1 MKDEQL
7 YYFEKSPVFKAM
19 MHFSLPMMIGTLLS
33 VIYGIL
39 NIYFIGFLEDSH
51 MISAISLTLP
61 VFAILMVG
69 LGNLF
74 GVGAGTYISRLL
86 GAKDYSKSKFVSSF
100 SIYGGIALGL
110 IVILVALP
118 FSDQIAAILGARG
131 ETLALTSNYLKVMFL
146 SAPFVILFFILEQFA
161 RAIGAPMIS
170 MIGMLASVGL
180 NIILDPILI
189 FGFDLN
195 VVGAALGT
203 AISNVA
209 AALFF
214 IVYFMKNS
222 DVVSVNIKLAKPN
235 KEMLSEI
242 FKIGIPAFLMS
253 ILMGF
258 TGLVLNLFLAHY
270 GNFAIASYG
279 ISFRLVQFPEL
290 IIMGL
295 CEGVVPLIAYN
306 FMSNKGR
313 MKDVIKAVIMS
324 IGVIFVVCMIAVFTI
339 GHHMVGL
346 FTTDQAIVE
355 MATFILKVTMTS
367 LLLNGI
373 GFLFTGMLQATGQG
387 RGATIMAILQGVV
400 IIPVLFI
407 MNALFGLTGVIWS
420 LLIAESLCALAAM
433 LIVYLLRDRLTV
445 DTSELIEG

>member
-39 NIYFIGFLEDSH
+39 NIYVIGFLEDSH

-61 VFAILMVG
+61 VFAILMG
-69 LGNLF
+69 LVNLF

-110 IVILVALP
+110 IVILVTLP

-306 FMSNKGR
+306 FMANKGR
-313 MKDVIKAVIMS
+313 MKDVIKTVIMS

-387 RGATIMAILQGVV
+387 RGATIMAILQGAI

>member
-61 VFAILMVG
+61 VFAILMG

-258 TGLVLNLFLAHY
+258 TGLVLKLFLAHY

-306 FMSNKGR
+306 FMANKGR

-324 IGVIFVVCMIAVFTI
+324 IGVIFIVCMIAVFTI

-387 RGATIMAILQGVV
+387 RGATIMAILQGAI

>member
-61 VFAILMVG
+61 VFAILMG

-180 NIILDPILI
+180 NIILGPILI

-324 IGVIFVVCMIAVFTI
+324 IGVIFVLCMIAVFTI

>member
-1 MKDEQL
+1 M
-7 YYFEKSPVFKAM
+7 
-19 MHFSLPMMIGTLLS
+19 
-33 VIYGIL
+33 
-39 NIYFIGFLEDSH
+39 
-51 MISAISLTLP
+51 
-61 VFAILMVG
+61 G

-214 IVYFMKNS
+214 IIYFMKNS

-306 FMSNKGR
+306 FMANKGR

-355 MATFILKVTMTS
+355 MATFILKVTMAS

-387 RGATIMAILQGVV
+387 RGATIMAILQGAI

>member
-61 VFAILMVG
+61 VFAILMG

-74 GVGAGTYISRLL
+74 GVCAGTYISRLL

-110 IVILVALP
+110 IVILVTLP

-161 RAIGAPMIS
+161 RAIGAPMVS

-214 IVYFMKNS
+214 IIYFMKNS

-306 FMSNKGR
+306 FMANKGR

-355 MATFILKVTMTS
+355 MATFILKVTMAS

-387 RGATIMAILQGVV
+387 RGATIMAILQGAI

>member
-61 VFAILMVG
+61 VFAILMR

-214 IVYFMKNS
+214 IIYFMKNS

>member
-61 VFAILMVG
+61 VFAILMG

-86 GAKDYSKSKFVSSF
+86 GAK
-100 SIYGGIALGL
+100 
-110 IVILVALP
+110 
-118 FSDQIAAILGARG
+118 G

-161 RAIGAPMIS
+161 RAIGAPMVS

-214 IVYFMKNS
+214 IIYFMKNS

-306 FMSNKGR
+306 FMANKGR

-355 MATFILKVTMTS
+355 MATFILKVTMAS

-387 RGATIMAILQGVV
+387 RGATIMAILQGAI

>member
-61 VFAILMVG
+61 VFAILMG

-110 IVILVALP
+110 IVILVTLP

-161 RAIGAPMIS
+161 RTIGAPMIS

-306 FMSNKGR
+306 FMANKGR

-346 FTTDQAIVE
+346 FTTDQDIVE

-387 RGATIMAILQGVV
+387 RGATIMAILQGAI

>member
-61 VFAILMVG
+61 VFAILMG

-180 NIILDPILI
+180 NIILGPILI

>member
-61 VFAILMVG
+61 VFAILMR

-110 IVILVALP
+110 IVILVTLP

-214 IVYFMKNS
+214 IIYFMKNS

-306 FMSNKGR
+306 FMANKGR

-355 MATFILKVTMTS
+355 MATFILKVTMAS

-387 RGATIMAILQGVV
+387 RGATIMAILQGAI

>member
-61 VFAILMVG
+61 VFAILMR

-110 IVILVALP
+110 IVILVTLP

-306 FMSNKGR
+306 FMANKGR

-346 FTTDQAIVE
+346 FTTDQDIVE

-387 RGATIMAILQGVV
+387 RGATIMAILQGAI

>member
-7 YYFEKSPVFKAM
+7 YYFEKSPIFKAM

-39 NIYFIGFLEDSH
+39 NIYFIGFLGDSH

-61 VFAILMVG
+61 IFAILMG

-74 GVGAGTYISRLL
+74 GVGGGTYISRLL

-100 SIYGGIALGL
+100 SVYGGIVLGL
-110 IVILVALP
+110 IVILLTLP
-118 FSDQIAAILGARG
+118 FSDQITTLLGARG
-131 ETLALTSNYLKVMFL
+131 ETLAFTSNYLKVMFL

-161 RAIGAPMIS
+161 RAVGAPIIS
-170 MIGMLASVGL
+170 MVGMLISVGL

-189 FGFDLN
+189 FGFHLD

-203 AISNVA
+203 AISNIA

-214 IVYFMKNS
+214 IIYFMRNN
-222 DVVSVNIKLAKPN
+222 DVVSLNIKFAKPT
-235 KEMLSEI
+235 KQILTET

-258 TGLVLNLFLAHY
+258 TGLVLNLFLSHY

-279 ISFRLVQFPEL
+279 ISFRLVQVPEL

-306 FMSNKGR
+306 FMANKTR
-313 MKDVIKAVIMS
+313 MKYVIKMVIAS
-324 IGVIFVVCMIAVFTI
+324 IGVIFIICMVAVFTV
-339 GHHMVGL
+339 GHHLIGL
-346 FTTDQAIVE
+346 FSTDHAIIE

-407 MNALFGLTGVIWS
+407 MNGLFGLTGVIWS
-420 LLIAESLCALAAM
+420 LLIAETICAIASM
-433 LIVYLLRDRLTV
+433 LIVYALRDRLTV
-445 DTSELIEG
+445 DTSQLVEG

>member
-7 YYFEKSPVFKAM
+7 YYFEKSPIFKAM
-19 MHFSLPMMIGTLLS
+19 MHFSLPMMIASLLS

-39 NIYFIGFLEDSH
+39 NIYFIGFLNDSH

-61 VFAILMVG
+61 IFALLMG
-69 LGNLF
+69 FGNLF
-74 GVGAGTYISRLL
+74 GIGAGTYISRLL

-100 SIYGGIALGL
+100 SIYGGLILG
-110 IVILVALP
+110 IIIIIITLP
-118 FSDQIAAILGARG
+118 FSDQIASLLGARG

-161 RAIGAPMIS
+161 RSIGAPIIS

-180 NIILDPILI
+180 NIILDPIFI
-189 FGFDLN
+189 FGFHLD

-203 AISNVA
+203 AISNVV

-214 IVYFMKNS
+214 IIYFIKNS
-222 DVVSVNIKLAKPN
+222 DVVSVNIKFVKPN
-235 KEMLSEI
+235 KEMLVEI

-270 GNFAIASYG
+270 GNFAVASYG

-290 IIMGL
+290 VIMGL
-295 CEGVVPLIAYN
+295 CEGIVPLIAYN
-306 FMSNKGR
+306 FMSDKGR
-313 MKDVIKAVIMS
+313 MKDVIKAVISS
-324 IGVIFVVCMIAVFTI
+324 IGVIFVICMIAVFTI
-339 GHHMVGL
+339 GHHIVGL
-346 FTTDQAIVE
+346 FTTDQEIVD

-373 GFLFTGMLQATGQG
+373 GFLFTGMLQETGQG
-387 RGATIMAILQGVV
+387 RGATIMAILQGAV

-407 MNALFGLTGVIWS
+407 MNALLGLTGVIWS
-420 LLIAESLCALAAM
+420 LLIAETICALASM

-445 DTSELIEG
+445 DTAELIEG

>member
-39 NIYFIGFLEDSH
+39 NIYVIGFLEDSH

-61 VFAILMVG
+61 VFAILMG

-74 GVGAGTYISRLL
+74 GVGARTYISRLL

-110 IVILVALP
+110 IVILVTLP

-306 FMSNKGR
+306 FMANKGR
-313 MKDVIKAVIMS
+313 MKDVIKTVIMS

-387 RGATIMAILQGVV
+387 RGATIMAILQGAI

>member
-33 VIYGIL
+33 VVYGIL
-39 NIYFIGFLEDSH
+39 NIYFIGFLGDSH

-61 VFAILMVG
+61 VFAILMG

-74 GVGAGTYISRLL
+74 GIGGGTYISRLL

-100 SIYGGIALGL
+100 SIYGGILLGI
-110 IVILVALP
+110 IVILATIP
-118 FSDQIAAILGARG
+118 FSDQIAMILGAKG

-161 RAIGAPMIS
+161 RAIGAPIIS

-209 AALFF
+209 AAIFF

-222 DVVSVNIKLAKPN
+222 DVVSVNFKFAKPN
-235 KEMLSEI
+235 KELLSEI
-242 FKIGIPAFLMS
+242 FKIGVPAFLMS

-306 FMSNKGR
+306 FMANKGR
-313 MKDVIKAVIMS
+313 MKDVIKVVIMS
-324 IGVIFVVCMIAVFTI
+324 IGVIFAVCMIAVFTI

-346 FTTDQAIVE
+346 FTTDQQIVE

-387 RGATIMAILQGVV
+387 RGATIMAILQGAI

-407 MNALFGLTGVIWS
+407 MNGLFGLTGVIWS
-420 LLIAESLCALAAM
+420 LLIAESLCAFAAM
-433 LIVYLLRDRLTV
+433 LIVYLLRNRLTV

>member
-61 VFAILMVG
+61 VFAILMG

-74 GVGAGTYISRLL
+74 GVGARTYISRLL

-110 IVILVALP
+110 IVILVTLP

-161 RAIGAPMIS
+161 RAIGAPMVS

-214 IVYFMKNS
+214 IIYFMKNS

-306 FMSNKGR
+306 FMANKGR

-355 MATFILKVTMTS
+355 MATFILKVTMAS

-387 RGATIMAILQGVV
+387 RGATIMAILQGAI

>member
-61 VFAILMVG
+61 VFAILMG

-118 FSDQIAAILGARG
+118 FSDQIEAILGARG

>member
-7 YYFEKSPVFKAM
+7 YYFERASVLKSIL
-19 MHFSLPMMIGTLLS
+19 HFSLPMMIGSLLS

-39 NIYFIGFLEDSH
+39 NVYFIGYLGDSH

-61 VFAILMVG
+61 IFALLMG
-69 LGNLF
+69 FGNLF
-74 GVGAGTYISRLL
+74 GVGGGTYISRLL
-86 GAKDYSKSKFVSSF
+86 GAKDYSKSKYVSSF
-100 SIYGGIALGL
+100 SIYSGIILG
-110 IVILVALP
+110 IIIILVTLP
-118 FSDQIAAILGARG
+118 FSDQIAGILGAKG
-131 ETLALTSNYLKVMFL
+131 ETLAFTSNYLKVMFL

-161 RAIGAPMIS
+161 RSAGAPIIS
-170 MIGMLASVGL
+170 MIGMLASVVL
-180 NIILDPILI
+180 NMILDPIFI

-203 AISNVA
+203 AISNVV

-214 IVYFMKNS
+214 IIYFINKS
-222 DVVSVNIKLAKPN
+222 DVISMGIKFIKPT
-235 KEMLSEI
+235 KAILTEV

-253 ILMGF
+253 VLMGF
-258 TGLVLNLFLAHY
+258 TGLVLNLFLSHY
-270 GNFAIASYG
+270 GNFAVASYG

-295 CEGVVPLIAYN
+295 SEGVVPLIAYN
-306 FMSNKGR
+306 FMANKSR
-313 MKDVIKAVIMS
+313 MSDVIKAVIMV
-324 IGVIFVVCMIAVFTI
+324 IAAIFVVCMVLVFTI
-339 GHHMVGL
+339 GHHIIGL
-346 FTTDQAIVE
+346 FSTDPAIIN

-387 RGATIMAILQGVV
+387 RGATIMAILQGTV
-400 IIPVLFI
+400 IVPVLFI

-420 LLIAESLCALAAM
+420 LLIAETICALAAM
-433 LIVYLLRDRLTV
+433 LIVYLLRHRLTV

>member
-61 VFAILMVG
+61 VFAILMG

-146 SAPFVILFFILEQFA
+146 SAPFVILFFILEQFV

-214 IVYFMKNS
+214 IIYFMKNS

>member
-61 VFAILMVG
+61 VFAILMG

-110 IVILVALP
+110 IVILVTLP

-195 VVGAALGT
+195 VVGAAL
-203 AISNVA
+203 
-209 AALFF
+209 FF
-214 IVYFMKNS
+214 IIYFMKNS

-306 FMSNKGR
+306 FMANKGR

-355 MATFILKVTMTS
+355 MATFILKVTMAS

-387 RGATIMAILQGVV
+387 RGATIMAILQGAI